1 MSTRQTYHGLG
12 FILLIFALFSGNW
25 FLWLFGGFFFFMSG
39 LASWW
44 ARNLTR
50 WVQVEW
56 SADQSRVMPGTPI
69 TVRLRLHN
77 RSWLPL
83 PGTLVQF
90 SLPDHVVPE
99 QADEVVERNARTW
112 IRFRFH
118 LPMRKTAERTFVIT
132 PHKRGVLWLGE
143 AQFETIPLFGEEAEA
158 LVLPFSFSVLVYPL
172 PLPIPPL
179 DTGTSEPEG
188 SRVTRSHPIEDVTF
202 LRGVRAYS
210 PGDRLKH
217 IHWKASAKTGLLQTR
232 LFEPTANPKWIVI
245 GHILP
250 SYEPVLQKHNDAVNE
265 RTISGLAALSV
276 LCRRQSLS
284 YELLLTVRQRGRE
297 HYHQTAGSGKAHHI
311 QIMTYLSKLHQ
322 YAPTSLAAV
331 LHRLEQQ
338 SAAEARIVIVTPR
351 LDEPALEMI
360 ERLIRRGHHI
370 TVLDVSQDQPVIR
383 RYGLAA
389 ANQRRVSCR

>member
-99 QADEVVERNARTW
+99 QADEVVERNA
-112 IRFRFH
+112 
-118 LPMRKTAERTFVIT
+118 
-132 PHKRGVLWLGE
+132 
-143 AQFETIPLFGEEAEA
+143 FETIPLFGEEAEA

-311 QIMTYLSKLHQ
+311 QIMTHLAKLHQ

-360 ERLIRRGHHI
+360 ERLTRRGHHI